1 MKIPFLD
8 LENICKIKR
17 TVAEGRSDGNNSFQM
32 EVEGYCLSG
41 PSYQL
46 LPLRGSVEPS
56 AQRQK
61 VNKVSL
67 FQRVNGSVF

>member
-1 MKIPFLD
+1 M
-8 LENICKIKR
+8 NIRFWIYKTFVQSER
-17 TVAEGRSDGNNSFQM
+17 TFAEGRSDGNNSFQM
-32 EVEGYCLSG
+32 ELEGYCLSG

-46 LPLRGSVEPS
+46 LLLRGSVEPS